1 MIENPWCGTYA
12 NDFKKYAE
20 LEFFH
25 KYTNINTWIIN
36 PDEFKV
42 VNKIELS
49 NIPTELNIGANDY
62 KNEVLNQI

>member
-1 MIENPWCGTYA
+1 M
-12 NDFKKYAE
+12 KR
-20 LEFFH
+20 
-25 KYTNINTWIIN
+25 IN

-62 KNEVLNQI
+62 KNKELNQI

>member
-1 MIENPWCGTYA
+1 M
-12 NDFKKYAE
+12 KR
-20 LEFFH
+20 
-25 KYTNINTWIIN
+25 IN

-62 KNEVLNQI
+62 KNEELNQI